1 MGGWDVMSSHYI
13 EFNYNAPPPGL
24 SSFTRIRLGWILPD
38 QAVPVNP
45 GETRVVFLAPLDR
58 GGETLVVKIP
68 LAGGKYYLVEN
79 RRQIGYDRIQPD
91 SGLLVLKVNPDA
103 PEGTGTAVIM
113 NADPKSP
120 GFSRATFRPDR
131 KGRDIF
137 EDRESRIAI
146 IPLWMQG
153 EDQGVLVTT
162 LENSADA
169 LKATRALLELRDRP
183 PAGTGKDREILE
195 ASLEAF
201 RNFDFGKSHELARQI
216 GAGAGR

>member
-1 MGGWDVMSSHYI
+1 MGAWDVMSSHYV

-24 SSFTRIRLGWILPD
+24 SSFTRIRLGWISPD
-38 QAVPVNP
+38 QVVLVNP
-45 GETRVVFLAPLDR
+45 GETREAFLAPLDR

-68 LAGGKYYLVEN
+68 LPGGKYYLVEN

-91 SGLLVLKVNPDA
+91 SGLLVVKVNPDA
-103 PEGTGTAVIM
+103 PEGTGTAAIM
-113 NADPKSP
+113 DADPRSP
-120 GFSRATFRPDR
+120 GFSRATFRSDR
-131 KGRDIF
+131 DGRDIF
-137 EDRESRIAI
+137 EDRENRLAV
-146 IPLWMQG
+146 IPLWSQG

-162 LENSADA
+162 LEKSADA
-169 LKATRALLELRDRP
+169 LKATRALLELWNRP
-183 PAGTGKDREILE
+183 PAAAGKDRETME